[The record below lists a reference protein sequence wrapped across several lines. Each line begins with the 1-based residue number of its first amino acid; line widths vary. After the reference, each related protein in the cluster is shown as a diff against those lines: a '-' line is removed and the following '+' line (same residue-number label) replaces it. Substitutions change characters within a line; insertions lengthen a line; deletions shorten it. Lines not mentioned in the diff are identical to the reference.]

1 MDKGLLPILLTVF
14 LLAFGMSFVS
24 PLIPLLLQNKGASS
38 ATIGQIAT
46 TYFLVFTISTSF
58 LGRWIET
65 AGSKKMIMAG
75 LAIFGLAILAMP
87 FMPDPGFFYLLRVI
101 QGVGSALLFAPTE
114 AAINILSSPERR
126 GSNMGLYGVVFAVG
140 FAVGPGIGA
149 WLYAINVTVPFI
161 FAAASS
167 FLALLVLMYGFQETI
182 VPVKKT
188 EWGFGRLVSALKLP
202 LTAAACYAVVEVA
215 IGSFLSLYLDDL
227 GIRGGALGMVFT
239 FFAVGGAVSPFP
251 AGKMADLWGKR
262 PVLKACGL
270 LLAGVTI
277 AFNIFQNYWVVCAL
291 AFGVGV
297 VAGALYPVALALIG
311 DIIPPE
317 KIGTA
322 NASFSF
328 AYGAGCIIGPLVTGW
343 VLELLSIQYLF
354 YPMTAASLIFVMLT
368 LFDTA
373 TATGQSA

>member
-14 LLAFGMSFVS
+14 LLAFGMSFVA
-24 PLIPLLLQNKGASS
+24 PLIPLLLQDKGASS

-46 TYFLVFTISTSF
+46 TYFLIFTITSSF
-58 LGRWIET
+58 LGRWIE
-65 AGSKKMIMAG
+65 AVGSKKMIMSG
-75 LAIFGLAILAMP
+75 LAIFALAILAMP
-87 FMPDPGFFYLLRVI
+87 YMPDPAFFYLLRTI

-114 AAINILSSPERR
+114 AAINILSSPDRR

-140 FAVGPGIGA
+140 FAAGPGIGS
-149 WLYAINVTVPFI
+149 WLYAINIKAPFV

-167 FLALLVLMYGFQETI
+167 LCALLVLLFGFDETT

-188 EWGFGRLVSALKLP
+188 DWGFTQLISYLKLP
-202 LTAAACYAVVEVA
+202 LTAAACYAVVEVV
-215 IGSFLSLYLDDL
+215 IGSFLSIYLDDL
-227 GIRGGALGMVFT
+227 GIRGGSLGLVFT

-251 AGKMADLWGKR
+251 AGKIADLWGKS
-262 PVLKACGL
+262 PVLKMCGL
-270 LLAGVTI
+270 MLAGITI
-277 AFNIFQNYWVVCAL
+277 AFNIFHDYWAVCAM
-291 AFGVGV
+291 AFGIGV

-317 KIGTA
+317 KMGTA

-328 AYGAGCIIGPLVTGW
+328 AYGAGCVIGPLVTGW

-354 YPMTAASLIFVMLT
+354 YPMTAAAILFVALT
-368 LFDTA
+368 LFDSSGSKVRA
-373 TATGQSA
+373 S

>member
-1 MDKGLLPILLTVF
+1 
-14 LLAFGMSFVS
+14 
-24 PLIPLLLQNKGASS
+24 
-38 ATIGQIAT
+38 
-46 TYFLVFTISTSF
+46 
-58 LGRWIET
+58 
-65 AGSKKMIMAG
+65 MIMVG
-75 LAIFGLAILAMP
+75 LAIFALAIMAMP
-87 FMPDPGFFYLLRVI
+87 YMPDPAFFYLLRTI
-101 QGVGSALLFAPTE
+101 QGIGSALLFAPTE
-114 AAINILSSPERR
+114 AAINILSSPKRR

-140 FAVGPGIGA
+140 FAVGPGIGS
-149 WLYAINVTVPFI
+149 WLYSLNLSAPFV
-161 FAAASS
+161 FAAGSS
-167 FLALLVLMYGFQETI
+167 FLALLVLLFGFQETT

-188 EWGFGRLVSALKLP
+188 ELGFGKLINSLKLP

-251 AGKMADLWGKR
+251 AGKLADVWGKR
-262 PVLKACGL
+262 PVLKACGM
-270 LLAGVTI
+270 LLAGITI
-277 AFNIFQNYWVVCAL
+277 AFNIFQDYWALCAM

-354 YPMTAASLIFVMLT
+354 YPMTVASLLFVVLT
-368 LFDTA
+368 LFDRA
-373 TATGQSA
+373 AAGQSS